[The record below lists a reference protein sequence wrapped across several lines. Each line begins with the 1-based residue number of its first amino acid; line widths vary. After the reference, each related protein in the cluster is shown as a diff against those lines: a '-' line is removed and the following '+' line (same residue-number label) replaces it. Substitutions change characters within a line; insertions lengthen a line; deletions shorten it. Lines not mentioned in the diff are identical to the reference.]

1 MEFVTT
7 ECIDKHANI
16 FAKNCGDPCAHSKHS
31 ASIAATNKNMG
42 NQNSSWIVILH
53 GVINDAHK
61 FPVVFSRIF
70 HTG

>member
-16 FAKNCGDPCAHSKHS
+16 FAKNCGDPCAHSKYS
-31 ASIAATNKNMG
+31 ASIAAIVKDVG

-53 GVINDAHK
+53 GGANDAHK